1 MLSWPITSFGLPV
14 AMTTGRLII
23 ESSTKLS
30 SLATSVLVGTTV
42 LLVLF
47 TAHVTTLFLRRRHQR
62 RLASRRAS
70 SS

>member
-1 MLSWPITSFGLPV
+1 VLSWPVISFGLPV

-30 SLATSVLVGTTV
+30 SHATSVLVGTSV
-42 LLVLF
+42 LLVLL
-47 TAHVTTLFLRRRHQR
+47 TAQVTMLHLRRRRLR

-70 SS
+70 TS